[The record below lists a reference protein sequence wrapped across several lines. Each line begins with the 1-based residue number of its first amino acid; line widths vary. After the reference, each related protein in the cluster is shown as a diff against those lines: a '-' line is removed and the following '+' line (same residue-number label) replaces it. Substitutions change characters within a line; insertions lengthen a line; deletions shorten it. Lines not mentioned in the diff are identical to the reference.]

1 VGAPCLFWWEIVYL
15 ILYNICVCVV
25 VLTVALH
32 HVMYCYVL
40 LYIVMYC
47 YVLLCIVML
56 CYAMLCFVM
65 LCNAMQFNVMHVYT
79 YKIWWQ

>member
-1 VGAPCLFWWEIVYL
+1 M
-15 ILYNICVCVV
+15 CVV

-40 LYIVMYC
+40 
-47 YVLLCIVML
+47 L

-65 LCNAMQFNVMHVYT
+65 LCNAMQFNVMHVYI
-79 YKIWWQ
+79 YIQNLVAIIPSMACGYHF